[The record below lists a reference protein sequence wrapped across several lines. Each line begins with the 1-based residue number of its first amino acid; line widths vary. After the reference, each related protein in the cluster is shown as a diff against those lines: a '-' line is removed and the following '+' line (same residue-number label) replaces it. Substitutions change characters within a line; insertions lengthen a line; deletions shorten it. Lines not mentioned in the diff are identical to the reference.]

1 MSPKNPGP
9 CVIEGCGSQGP
20 FRKFTENAK
29 NNSIIYKTHETY
41 NYLQINDQLCQSH
54 YLLIVE
60 PYRGRDA
67 DSTDDIEANFDYWSD
82 IKVKRHED
90 NVTLS
95 NEDFALLP
103 EAKREKEE
111 LVIREGN

>member
-9 CVIEGCGSQGP
+9 CVIEGCGSQ
-20 FRKFTENAK
+20 
-29 NNSIIYKTHETY
+29 
-41 NYLQINDQLCQSH
+41 
-54 YLLIVE
+54 E

-67 DSTDDIEANFDYWSD
+67 GKKRRSEELDVIYIVEDVELFHILEDSTDDIEANFDYWSD

-95 NEDFALLP
+95 NEDFALL
-103 EAKREKEE
+103 
-111 LVIREGN
+111 

>member
-41 NYLQINDQLCQSH
+41 NYLQINEFGNVREP
-54 YLLIVE
+54 LIIE
-60 PYRGRDA
+60 KYWI
-67 DSTDDIEANFDYWSD
+67 STWCE
-82 IKVKRHED
+82 
-90 NVTLS
+90 LS
-95 NEDFALLP
+95 
-103 EAKREKEE
+103 
-111 LVIREGN
+111 

>member
-67 DSTDDIEANFDYWSD
+67 GKKRRSEELDVIYIVEDVELFHILEDSTDDIEANFDYWSD
-82 IKVKRHED
+82 IKVKHMKI
-90 NVTLS
+90 N
-95 NEDFALLP
+95 
-103 EAKREKEE
+103 
-111 LVIREGN
+111 